1 MSWRDA
7 PAVEGWKSAPTVEQT
22 PAATPEVQQTQP
34 RGEPPAWAAEYPNL
48 YKAAVT
54 TRQMAGPTL
63 EMLGGLGG
71 AAVGTVGATPGL
83 GTLAG
88 AGAGYAGAKQVLRL
102 ADQYLGLE
110 PRLTPQDAITRATK
124 DIAEGATLEA
134 GGRVAGQL
142 IGAGVGKVMNAR
154 EIAERRAATL
164 AQQAVGDVGKARE
177 ILAAAPEG
185 ATAAQALAAPG
196 TFQPTAQALLQRAAK
211 RAPEALGATTGR
223 TAGMTPSQAAQIE
236 NELAVMAG
244 GPTAT
249 AARAAREA
257 DVNALNQALLPQ
269 RDIELRAINEAEA
282 ARQRLQAQATRMGGA
297 AQQKVEDVRRL
308 ERARAAAEAKAGQA
322 YPIGGAGAG
331 RPELTGAPRISGRYS
346 YPEELAQRADKAM
359 SDAAQGSLK
368 FGDAARFAEY
378 GLDSIKAHGLKPLEA
393 DDVITQLQTTLR
405 QPQFAGNR
413 DIVAAMNRVADDIRN
428 WTNSGGVIDAFALD
442 AIRRNSING
451 AARDLLGATGDVKA
465 QRALAAELLSKVKP
479 AVDRAITEA
488 SGSPAYTQYLEAYAK
503 GRQAV
508 EQRQLSAK
516 ALQMFETNPDEFVKL
531 VRGNKPDVVEDIFG
545 PGSYNI
551 AKEMSAGAMG
561 KLSRAAET
569 AERAGRATEQAGQG
583 QVALRDLL
591 IENLPKWRV
600 PWGLSVKGA
609 AVNEMLDRLE
619 TKVSKKVWSQ
629 LVEASKS
636 AESFDDLL
644 QYVSPSE
651 RTQILKIVK
660 DPTQYGLAKGA
671 AARGV
676 ANQLAPERESENAL
690 AR

>member
-7 PAVEGWKSAPTVEQT
+7 PAVEGWKSAPAVEQT
-22 PAATPEVQQTQP
+22 PAAAPEVQQTQP

-142 IGAGVGKVMNAR
+142 FSAGVGKVMNAR

-282 ARQRLQAQATRMGGA
+282 ARQRLQTQTTRMGGA
-297 AQQKVEDVRRL
+297 AQQKVEDVRRF
-308 ERARAAAEAKAGQA
+308 AAAENRALGRAAGEAMQ
-322 YPIGGAGAG
+322 G
-331 RPELTGAPRISGRYS
+331 RAPMSERMVD
-346 YPEELAQRADKAM
+346 LANRADQVM

-393 DDVITQLQTTLR
+393 DDVITQLQATLR

-413 DIVAAMNRVADDIRN
+413 DIVAAMNRVADDIRK

-508 EQRQLSAK
+508 EQRQLSAN
-516 ALQMFETNPDEFVKL
+516 ALQMFDTNPDEFVKL

-551 AKEMSAGAMG
+551 AKEMSADAMG

-609 AVNEMLDRLE
+609 AINQALDRLE

-644 QYVSPSE
+644 RYVSPSE
-651 RTQILKIVK
+651 RAQILKIVK

-676 ANQLAPERESENAL
+676 ANQLAPEQESENAL

>member
-1 MSWRDA
+1 
-7 PAVEGWKSAPTVEQT
+7 
-22 PAATPEVQQTQP
+22 
-34 RGEPPAWAAEYPNL
+34 
-48 YKAAVT
+48 
-54 TRQMAGPTL
+54 
-63 EMLGGLGG
+63 LGG

-142 IGAGVGKVMNAR
+142 FSAGVGKVMNAR

-196 TFQPTAQALLQRAAK
+196 TFQPTAQALFQRAAK

-223 TAGMTPSQAAQIE
+223 TAGMTPSQVAQIE

-249 AARAAREA
+249 AARAVRA
-257 DVNALNQALLPQ
+257 DEIEALNNALLPQ
-269 RDIELRAINEAEA
+269 RNVVLQGINEAEITRRRLQGEA
-282 ARQRLQAQATRMGGA
+282 ARMGEAAT
-297 AQQKVEDVRRL
+297 QKVEDVRPFTAAGERAG
-308 ERARAAAEAKAGQA
+308 ERARQVFSPDTGTVMPVQVPGQARAPGRYTYMGELADSAERVATQAAEGSLAFGEAS
-322 YPIGGAGAG
+322 
-331 RPELTGAPRISGRYS
+331 RF
-346 YPEELAQRADKAM
+346 AQRA
-359 SDAAQGSLK
+359 
-368 FGDAARFAEY
+368 
-378 GLDSIKAHGLKPLEA
+378 LDSMKAHGLEPLKTDAIEA
-393 DDVITQLQTTLR
+393 QLQQVLNNR
-405 QPQFAGNR
+405 NFAGNA
-413 DIVAAMNRVADDIRN
+413 DIQRVIPRVIQDVRA
-428 WTNSGGVIDAFALD
+428 WTDAGGVVDAFALD
-442 AIRRNSING
+442 AIRRNSVSG
-451 AARDLLGATGDVKA
+451 AVRDLLGTQATPTA
-465 QRALAAELLSKVKP
+465 QKRLTAELLSEVKP
-479 AVDRAITEA
+479 AIDAAIAKA

-508 EQRQLSAK
+508 EQRQLSAN
-516 ALQMFETNPDEFVKL
+516 ALQMFDTNPDEFVKL

-551 AKEMSAGAMG
+551 VKEMSAGAMG

-609 AVNEMLDRLE
+609 AINQALDRLE

-644 QYVSPSE
+644 RYVSPSE
-651 RTQILKIVK
+651 RAQILKIVK

-676 ANQLAPERESENAL
+676 ANQLAPEQESENAL

>member
-7 PAVEGWKSAPTVEQT
+7 PAVESWKAA
-22 PAATPEVQQTQP
+22 PAAEDSSAVAAEVQPAQQ
-34 RGEPPAWAAEYPNL
+34 RGTPPSWAAEYPNL

-54 TRQMAGPTL
+54 TRQMTGPTL
-63 EMLGGLGG
+63 EMLGGLAGG
-71 AAVGTVGATPGL
+71 AVGTVGTPGI
-83 GTLAG
+83 GTLVG
-88 AGAGYAGAKQVLRL
+88 AGAGYAGTKQVLRL

-110 PRLTPQDAITRATK
+110 PRLSPQDAITRATK
-124 DIAEGATLEA
+124 DIAEGATMEA
-134 GGRVAGQL
+134 GGRVAGQV
-142 IGAGVGKVMNAR
+142 IGAGVGTFMNAR
-154 EIAERRAATL
+154 EL
-164 AQQAVGDVGKARE
+164 AQQRAANIARQSVGDVDAARA
-177 ILAAAPEG
+177 ILATAPEG

-196 TFQPTAQALLQRAAK
+196 TYLPTAQALLQRAGK
-211 RAPEALGATTGR
+211 RAPETFGAATGR
-223 TAGMTPSQAAQIE
+223 TAGMTPGQVTQIE
-236 NELAVMAG
+236 NELALMAG

-297 AQQKVEDVRRL
+297 AERRVEDVRRF
-308 ERARAAAEAKAGQA
+308 AAAENRALGRAAGEALQ
-322 YPIGGAGAG
+322 G
-331 RPELTGAPRISGRYS
+331 RASMSERMAD
-346 YPEELAQRADKAM
+346 LANRADQVM
-359 SDAAQGSLK
+359 TDAAQGSLR
-368 FGDAARFAEY
+368 FGDARRFAEY
-378 GLDSIKAHGLKPLEA
+378 GLESIEAHGLKPLNA
-393 DDVITQLQTTLR
+393 DDVIAQLQSTLR
-405 QPQFAGNR
+405 QPEFAGNR
-413 DIVAAMNRVADDIRN
+413 DIVVAMNRVADDIRN

-465 QRALAAELLSKVKP
+465 QRALAADLLAKVKP

-516 ALQMFETNPDEFVKL
+516 ALQMFESNPDEFVKL
-531 VRGNKPDVVEDIFG
+531 VRGNKPEVVEDIFG

-551 AKEMSAGAMG
+551 TKEMSQEAMSRLG
-561 KLSRAAET
+561 RAAET

-583 QVALRDLL
+583 QTALRDLL
-591 IENLPKWRV
+591 IDNLPKWRV

-609 AVNEMLDRLE
+609 AVNQALDRLE
-619 TKVSKKVWSQ
+619 QRVSKKVWAQ
-629 LVEASKS
+629 LVDAAKT

-644 QYVSPSE
+644 RYVAPADRS
-651 RTQILKIVK
+651 QILKIVK
-660 DPTQYGLAKGA
+660 DPTQYGLERRAAVQGA
-671 AARGV
+671 VNA
-676 ANQLAPERESENAL
+676 LAPERESENAL

>member
-7 PAVEGWKSAPTVEQT
+7 PAVESWKLAPVVEDG
-22 PAATPEVQQTQP
+22 AKEVPQTQS

-244 GPTAT
+244 GSTAT

-297 AQQKVEDVRRL
+297 AQQKVEDVRRF
-308 ERARAAAEAKAGQA
+308 AAAENRALGRAAGEAMQ
-322 YPIGGAGAG
+322 G
-331 RPELTGAPRISGRYS
+331 RAPMSERMVD
-346 YPEELAQRADKAM
+346 LANRADQVM

-378 GLDSIKAHGLKPLEA
+378 GFDSIKAHGLKPLEA
-393 DDVITQLQTTLR
+393 DDVITQLQATLR

-531 VRGNKPDVVEDIFG
+531 VRGNKPEVVEDIFG

-551 AKEMSAGAMG
+551 TKEMSAGAMG

-609 AVNEMLDRLE
+609 AVNQALDRLE

-644 QYVSPSE
+644 RYVSPSE
-651 RTQILKIVK
+651 RAQILKIVK

>member
-1 MSWRDA
+1 
-7 PAVEGWKSAPTVEQT
+7 
-22 PAATPEVQQTQP
+22 
-34 RGEPPAWAAEYPNL
+34 
-48 YKAAVT
+48 
-54 TRQMAGPTL
+54 
-63 EMLGGLGG
+63 
-71 AAVGTVGATPGL
+71 
-83 GTLAG
+83 
-88 AGAGYAGAKQVLRL
+88 
-102 ADQYLGLE
+102 
-110 PRLTPQDAITRATK
+110 
-124 DIAEGATLEA
+124 
-134 GGRVAGQL
+134 
-142 IGAGVGKVMNAR
+142 
-154 EIAERRAATL
+154 
-164 AQQAVGDVGKARE
+164 
-177 ILAAAPEG
+177 
-185 ATAAQALAAPG
+185 
-196 TFQPTAQALLQRAAK
+196 
-211 RAPEALGATTGR
+211 
-223 TAGMTPSQAAQIE
+223 MT
-236 NELAVMAG
+236 
-244 GPTAT
+244 
-249 AARAAREA
+249 
-257 DVNALNQALLPQ
+257 
-269 RDIELRAINEAEA
+269 
-282 ARQRLQAQATRMGGA
+282 
-297 AQQKVEDVRRL
+297 
-308 ERARAAAEAKAGQA
+308 
-322 YPIGGAGAG
+322 
-331 RPELTGAPRISGRYS
+331 
-346 YPEELAQRADKAM
+346 
-359 SDAAQGSLK
+359 DAAQGSLK

-413 DIVAAMNRVADDIRN
+413 DIVAAMNRVADDIRK

-508 EQRQLSAK
+508 EQRQLSAN
-516 ALQMFETNPDEFVKL
+516 ALQMFDTNPDEFVKL

-609 AVNEMLDRLE
+609 AINQALDRLE

-644 QYVSPSE
+644 RYVSPSE
-651 RTQILKIVK
+651 RAQILKIVK

-676 ANQLAPERESENAL
+676 ANQLAPEQESENAL

>member
-7 PAVEGWKSAPTVEQT
+7 PAVESWKAA
-22 PAATPEVQQTQP
+22 PAAEDSSAAAAEVQPAQQ
-34 RGEPPAWAAEYPNL
+34 RGTPPSWAAEYPNL

-54 TRQMAGPTL
+54 TRQMTGPTL
-63 EMLGGLGG
+63 EMLGGLAGG
-71 AAVGTVGATPGL
+71 AAGTVGTPGI
-83 GTLAG
+83 GTLVG

-110 PRLTPQDAITRATK
+110 PRLSPQDAITRATK
-124 DIAEGATLEA
+124 DIAEGATMEA
-134 GGRVAGQL
+134 GGRVAGQV
-142 IGAGVGKVMNAR
+142 IGAGVGKFMNAR
-154 EIAERRAATL
+154 EL
-164 AQQAVGDVGKARE
+164 AQQRAANIARQSVGDVDAARA
-177 ILAAAPEG
+177 ILATAPEG

-196 TFQPTAQALLQRAAK
+196 TYLPTAQALLQRAGK
-211 RAPEALGATTGR
+211 RAPETFGAATGR
-223 TAGMTPSQAAQIE
+223 TAGMTPSQVTQIE
-236 NELAVMAG
+236 NELALMAG

-297 AQQKVEDVRRL
+297 AERGVEDVRRM
-308 ERARAAAEAKAGQA
+308 AAARDVAEARAGQA
-322 YPIGGAGAG
+322 YPVGGAGIG
-331 RPELTGAPRISGRYS
+331 RAEPTGMPRISGQYT
-346 YPEELAQRADKAM
+346 YAADLAKRADQIM
-359 SDAAQGSLK
+359 TDAAQGSLR
-368 FGDAARFAEY
+368 FGDARRFAEY
-378 GLDSIKAHGLKPLEA
+378 GLESIEAHGLKPLNA
-393 DDVITQLQTTLR
+393 DDVIAQLQSTLR
-405 QPQFAGNR
+405 QPEFAGNR
-413 DIVAAMNRVADDIRN
+413 DIVVAMNRVADDIRN

-465 QRALAAELLSKVKP
+465 QRALAADLLAKVKP

-516 ALQMFETNPDEFVKL
+516 ALQMFESNPDEFVKL
-531 VRGNKPDVVEDIFG
+531 VRGNKPEVVEDIFG

-551 AKEMSAGAMG
+551 TKEMSQEAMG
-561 KLSRAAET
+561 RLGRAAET

-583 QVALRDLL
+583 QAALRDLL
-591 IENLPKWRV
+591 IDNLPKWRV

-609 AVNEMLDRLE
+609 AVNQALDRLE
-619 TKVSKKVWSQ
+619 QRVSKKVWGQ
-629 LVEASKS
+629 LVDAAKT

-644 QYVSPSE
+644 RYVAPADRS
-651 RTQILKIVK
+651 QILKIVK
-660 DPTQYGLAKGA
+660 DPTQYGLEKGA
-671 AARGV
+671 AARGAV
-676 ANQLAPERESENAL
+676 NALAPERESENAL